1 MWNVQTKLNYAFL
14 CDFVMQ
20 CSRFMSIWSNSGI
33 GAMHLNE
40 CKFNFNFNLN
50 LKISHFFML
59 YLCTSYYST
68 KWKCNCV
75 MIFYAYCLIRTHMH
89 HTNYVC
95 RTKEF
100 NATTQQ
106 TQLHFN
112 LIKFKRITDTVNVC
126 YLTNLRSLNHILN
139 SSDNII
145 ASRAITAP
153 SKKNMNMCHKI
164 MQLSAFPVIHHK

>member
-1 MWNVQTKLNYAFL
+1 MNANSILISIWTSKLATFL
-14 CDFVMQ
+14 CFAFVLL
-20 CSRFMSIWSNSGI
+20 
-33 GAMHLNE
+33 H
-40 CKFNFNFNLN
+40 
-50 LKISHFFML
+50 
-59 YLCTSYYST
+59 ST
-68 KWKCNCV
+68 KWKSTAFSIMLKIIKCNCV

-106 TQLHFN
+106 TQFHFN

-126 YLTNLRSLNHILN
+126 YLTNLRSLNHIFFN

-145 ASRAITAP
+145 ASRAITAS
-153 SKKNMNMCHKI
+153 SKKNMNMCHKN